1 MPVKNLTILQP
12 RSNQDLGPFATMAEA
27 TRLLSRVLEH
37 VAVTDVDEQH
47 DQEALIL
54 DRALKALGSVVED
67 EGDYNKLSIM
77 NQTTMCSM

>member
-47 DQEALIL
+47 GEEALIL
-54 DRALKALGSVVED
+54 DRALKALGSVVEY